1 MSKNVVNC
9 PSCGGP
15 NDNPDNKDQ
24 TSCIYCAQEI
34 ITQEVKDGTS
44 AIKPKNEK
52 LYNFL
57 QMADSAL
64 EGEEDEEA
72 LNYYNKVLEEDTSYS
87 AAWFGKGSAL
97 INTSKIGDIK
107 MSGTI
112 ASFKNA
118 VKYSKNKD
126 DMKKAVANRL
136 AELCPGFFNS
146 IANHYM
152 EFEETDNATA
162 DFVTR
167 YIQIE
172 SGLAYALEC
181 DPESEKIADAF
192 ISMRR
197 TCFLA
202 KPENAWHNEPSEE
215 LVKKG
220 EWGNFV
226 VGYHPISQLPYNFS
240 RKYID
245 LKKKLNPDWEPG
257 SDLFPKK
264 SGSCFIAT
272 ATMGDYNHPTVMSL
286 RGFRDNYL
294 LHQDWGRAFIQFY
307 YKWGPYPAN
316 VINKSSVLKKLSY
329 YTLVKPL
336 SLIASKLK

>member
-1 MSKNVVNC
+1 
-9 PSCGGP
+9 
-15 NDNPDNKDQ
+15 
-24 TSCIYCAQEI
+24 
-34 ITQEVKDGTS
+34 
-44 AIKPKNEK
+44 
-52 LYNFL
+52 
-57 QMADSAL
+57 MADSSL
-64 EGEEDEEA
+64 EGGEDEEA

-112 ASFKNA
+112 TSFKNA

-136 AELCPGFFNS
+136 AELCPGFFNT

-152 EFEETDNATA
+152 EFSETDNATKE
-162 DFVTR
+162 FVTR

-181 DPESEKIADAF
+181 DPESEKVADAC

-197 TCFLA
+197 TCFIA
-202 KPENAWHNEPSEE
+202 KPENAWHNKPPED

-220 EWGNFV
+220 EWGNYV
-226 VGYHPISQLPYNFS
+226 IGYHSISQLPYNFS

-257 SDLFPKK
+257 SDLFSKK
-264 SGSCFIAT
+264 SGTCFIAT
-272 ATMGDYNHPTVMSL
+272 ATMGSYNHPTVL
-286 RGFRDNYL
+286 QLQFFRDAYL
-294 LHQDWGRAFIQFY
+294 IQRKWGRSLTNLY

-316 VINKSSVLKKLSY
+316 VISKSYVLRKLSY
-329 YTLVKPL
+329 FSIVRPL
-336 SLIASKLK
+336 AFIASKLNNRK